1 MHAFYI
7 NLDSADL
14 RRKKIEEQIA
24 SSSLL
29 FELDRFSAINGK
41 DFQNKNIN
49 LSNGQW
55 GCWLSH
61 LSIIK
66 SSLSNFE
73 NLLILEDDEHFTP
86 LLNHLIP
93 ILENLNFEEW
103 DLLYLDL
110 TIVEAEDYLFIA
122 RKLKDKILKDIRPT
136 TFKIPKE
143 FTAYGTHAYVI
154 NGNRK
159 EKIFDFLSKNL
170 DSGFPIDNIFCHGIQ
185 EGHIS
190 AHITLPLLT
199 SPGSETTQSQI
210 NNGSHPLENTWINF
224 RNLISIYS
232 IKDKY
237 QEYLQSKLDV
247 ETKEAIINRLNFSC
261 LDKFKPINR

>member
-14 RRKKIEEQIA
+14 RRKNIEEQIA

-29 FELDRFSAINGK
+29 FELNRFAAVNGK
-41 DFQNKNIN
+41 DFPNKNIY

-66 SSLSNFE
+66 SSLSNYE
-73 NLLILEDDEHFTP
+73 NLLIIEDDEHFNP
-86 LLNHLIP
+86 MLNHLIP
-93 ILENLNFEEW
+93 ILENLNSEDW

-122 RKLKDKILKDIRPT
+122 RKLKDKILKDIKPAT
-136 TFKIPKE
+136 LKIPKE

-154 NGNRK
+154 NGKRK
-159 EKIFDFLSKNL
+159 EKIYDYLSKNL

-185 EGHIS
+185 EGDIS
-190 AHITLPLLT
+190 ARMTLPLLT
-199 SPGSETTQSQI
+199 SPGSETTKSQI
-210 NNGSHPLENTWINF
+210 NNGSHPLESTWVNF

-232 IKDKY
+232 VKNKY
-237 QEYLQSKLDV
+237 DEYLDSKLEV
-247 ETKEAIINRLNFSC
+247 ETKEAINNRLNFSC
-261 LDKFKPINR
+261 LNKFKPINR

>member
-14 RRKKIEEQIA
+14 RRKYIEIQIA

-29 FELDRFSAINGK
+29 FQLNRFSAINGK
-41 DFQNKNIN
+41 DFANKNAN

-66 SSLSNFE
+66 SSLSNYE
-73 NLLILEDDEHFTP
+73 NLLIIEDDEHFSP
-86 LLNHLIP
+86 MLNHLIP
-93 ILENLNFEEW
+93 ILENLDAEDW

-122 RKLKDKILKDIRPT
+122 RKLKDKILNDIKPT
-136 TFKIPKE
+136 TLKIPKE

-154 NGNRK
+154 NGKRK
-159 EKIFDFLSKNL
+159 EKIYNYLSNHL
-170 DSGFPIDNIFCHGIQ
+170 NSGFAIDNILCNGIQ
-185 EGHIS
+185 EGDIS
-190 AHITLPLLT
+190 AHLTLPLLT
-199 SPGSETTQSQI
+199 SPGSETTKSQI
-210 NNGSHPLENTWINF
+210 NNGSHPLESTWVNF
-224 RNLISIYS
+224 RNLISIYN
-232 IKDKY
+232 IEDKY
-237 QEYLQSKLDV
+237 HEYLENKLEI
-247 ETKEAIINRLNFSC
+247 ETKEAVSNRLNFSC
-261 LDKFKPINR
+261 LNKFKPINR